1 VTLSRSRPRSGPDG
15 FLAVAAVAIVGL
27 LLAVPIAE
35 VVTTD
40 LFIVP
45 VDEPVTE
52 DVYVVATSGIV
63 EGVIDGDLVM
73 LTGDLVIEG
82 SVTGDVLVLGGG
94 RVEIASG
101 GRVGGS
107 LRAVAREVVVSG
119 AVSHDVLATAAV
131 IGVDGNVGRDM
142 IGFGATVDVDGDV
155 GRDVR
160 GRALFVTVAGTVGGD
175 LDVAVERLR
184 VAPTAEIARNV
195 LYRSTREASIDPA
208 ARIGGQVVALPAQ
221 SNFIFGVFLVLA
233 NVVGFLGFVVAG
245 IVSFWA
251 FRRTAPHAVAA
262 SFARPGRTLIAGL
275 VVFLAVPATIALVG
289 LTLVGVPLALVLMLA
304 MAAGAFIGP
313 VPAVTAAGIRLL
325 RGRGGLFGGFLV
337 GAIVW
342 TFAIWFVPRIG
353 GLVYLV
359 GLIWGLGSWA
369 AAVIE
374 IRRGAP
380 LPLAVLP
387 PRLVAS
393 GTSHGEGW
401 EPPRVPGPAGDG
413 GSAPVAGPSPDRSDG
428 DGDDRTDQGDR

>member
-1 VTLSRSRPRSGPDG
+1 MTPFPSRLRSGPDG
-15 FLAVAAVAIVGL
+15 FLAVAAAAVVGL

-52 DVYVVATSGIV
+52 DVYVIATSGIV

-73 LTGDLVIEG
+73 LTGNLVVEG

-94 RVEIASG
+94 RVEIAPG
-101 GRVGGS
+101 GRVDGS
-107 LRAVAREVVVSG
+107 VRAAAREVVVSG
-119 AVSHDVLATAAV
+119 TVAHDVLATAAV
-131 IGVDGNVGRDM
+131 IGVDGNVGRDV
-142 IGFGATVDVDGDV
+142 IGFGATFDVDGDV

-184 VAPTAEIARNV
+184 VAPTAEIGRNV

-245 IVSFWA
+245 ILTFWA
-251 FRRTAPHAVAA
+251 FRRSGPHAVAA
-262 SFARPGRTLIAGL
+262 SFARPGRTLVAGL
-275 VVFLAVPATIALVG
+275 VVFVAVPAVVALLV
-289 LTLVGVPLALVLMLA
+289 LTLVGLPLTLVLLLV
-304 MAAGAFIGP
+304 MAAGAFVGP
-313 VPAVTAAGIRLL
+313 VPAVTAAGVRLL

-337 GAIVW
+337 GAVLW
-342 TFAIWFVPRIG
+342 TLAIWFVPRVG
-353 GLVYLV
+353 GLIYLV

-369 AAVIE
+369 VAVAE

-380 LPLAVLP
+380 LPLAVFP
-387 PRLVAS
+387 PRLVAAS
-393 GTSHGEGW
+393 GARGVEDW
-401 EPPRVPGPAGDG
+401 EPPRVPGE
-413 GSAPVAGPSPDRSDG
+413 GSPPDRERTDP
-428 DGDDRTDQGDR
+428 DRDDRGRTDREER